1 MLVNRCSPFIP
12 TSVSQGQLVSSPHL
26 ATTITFNTT
35 TLTLVCSSNRT
46 PVSYQSQPMINSK
59 LRHQQ
64 RRMKSHK
71 VMLKIRHPLSMIYE
85 TSSSRNSLPA
95 TSRLYRRCW
104 AKWMKVLVNSF
115 GCNLSTPSTQ
125 MRTNKQWLFFSSWSK
140 GRIISPKGLHLS
152 SKSSQPTMTSL
163 MSSVILDPT
172 MRLSRH
178 KLSLSG
184 C

>member
-71 VMLKIRHPLSMIYE
+71 VMPKIQPLLSMIFE
-85 TSSSRNSLPA
+85 TSSFRNSLRA
-95 TSRLYRRCW
+95 TSRLSRRCW
-104 AKWMKVLVNSF
+104 AKWMKELVNSF

-140 GRIISPKGLHLS
+140 GRIISPKG
-152 SKSSQPTMTSL
+152 
-163 MSSVILDPT
+163 
-172 MRLSRH
+172 
-178 KLSLSG
+178 
-184 C
+184 